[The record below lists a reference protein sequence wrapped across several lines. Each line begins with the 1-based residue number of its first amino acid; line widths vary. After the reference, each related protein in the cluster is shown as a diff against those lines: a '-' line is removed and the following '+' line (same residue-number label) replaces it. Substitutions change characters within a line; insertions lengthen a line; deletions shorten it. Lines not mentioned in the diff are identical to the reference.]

1 MRDWIA
7 RRELHNID
15 QYIARGSDPAAVSFL
30 ECTNNPHRAQ
40 GITEE
45 TALASVSNESE
56 LRRAMRG
63 IG

>member
-1 MRDWIA
+1 LQSTLNAFKGKM
-7 RRELHNID
+7 
-15 QYIARGSDPAAVSFL
+15 
-30 ECTNNPHRAQ
+30 
-40 GITEE
+40 ITEE

>member
-1 MRDWIA
+1 LQSTINA
-7 RRELHNID
+7 L
-15 QYIARGSDPAAVSFL
+15 
-30 ECTNNPHRAQ
+30 RAKV
-40 GITEE
+40 ITEE